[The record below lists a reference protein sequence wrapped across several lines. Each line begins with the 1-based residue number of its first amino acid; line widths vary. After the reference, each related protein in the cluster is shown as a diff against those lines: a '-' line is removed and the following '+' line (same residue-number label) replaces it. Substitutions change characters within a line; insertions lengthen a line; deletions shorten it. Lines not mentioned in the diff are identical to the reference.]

1 MVGKRWGGIRA
12 EGWIFEWWFLGIGLM
27 IGNRIDPAGSR
38 SQTVWLSDKWALSHF
53 YEFLPEPYV

>member
-1 MVGKRWGGIRA
+1 
-12 EGWIFEWWFLGIGLM
+12 M